1 MALQKRKIE
10 ELEVIIERLKPTRR
24 RKVVPDPN
32 GVFADIVNIRR
43 AQQEAGRLASESEES
58 EESDV
63 SESEEEEV
71 EDCIVANR

>member
-1 MALQKRKIE
+1 M
-10 ELEVIIERLKPTRR
+10 
-24 RKVVPDPN
+24 PDPN